1 MDIFLCLMQLWISTI
16 CIHEVRLLLYIL
28 WFVNKQFMHLDTGEY
43 VSDSYR
49 FIRSWLAQKLS
60 KLCICISSFLPYS
73 YMSVKWSSHILICL
87 RIGLA
92 YELYCPLLHKPEAF
106 AFNALF
112 SLMFLILCRLLQCV
126 KVSDL
131 YTNIFSLE
139 GEFMM

>member
-1 MDIFLCLMQLWISTI
+1 
-16 CIHEVRLLLYIL
+16 
-28 WFVNKQFMHLDTGEY
+28 MHLDTGEY

-60 KLCICISSFLPYS
+60 KLCIRISSFLPYS